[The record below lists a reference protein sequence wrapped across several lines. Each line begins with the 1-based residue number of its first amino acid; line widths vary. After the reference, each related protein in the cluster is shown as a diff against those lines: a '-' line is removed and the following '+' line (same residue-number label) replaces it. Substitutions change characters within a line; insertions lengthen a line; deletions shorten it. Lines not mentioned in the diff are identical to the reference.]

1 MRGRLLTG
9 DPASLARERL
19 RAAMVRLGAGER
31 AALREIYDA
40 THTKLFGICLRIL
53 NDRKEAEDAL
63 QDVYLTLW
71 RRADRYD
78 PTKAS
83 PISWLATFAR
93 NRAIDRLRSGK
104 VRSSAVPVDEAAEIS
119 DDAPRADALLE
130 DAEQSARIY
139 HCLDAL
145 EEPTQ
150 SSIRNA
156 FFEGRTYAELAEAS
170 GEPLGTMKSRIRR
183 GLAKLKACLEADD
196 TTDD

>member
-9 DPASLARERL
+9 DAQREAL
-19 RAAMVRLGAGER
+19 KAAMVRLADGER

-40 THTKLFGICLRIL
+40 TRAKLFGICLRIL
-53 NDRKEAEDAL
+53 GDRKEAEDAL

-78 PTKAS
+78 PARAS

-93 NRAIDRLRSGK
+93 NRAVDRLRAGK
-104 VRSSAVPVDEAAEIS
+104 ARRGTVPVDEALEIA
-119 DDAPRADALLE
+119 DEAPRADALLE
-130 DAEQSARIY
+130 DAERSARIH
-139 HCLDAL
+139 HCLGKL
-145 EEPTQ
+145 EDPTRT
-150 SSIRNA
+150 SIRQA

-183 GLAKLKACLEADD
+183 GLARLRDCLEAPENDD
-196 TTDD
+196 D